1 MQIPSG
7 TFMALRYSR
16 YRTTGDDF
24 ASIIAGMDFRTHYE
38 EFKVQAKDLVEKVHS
53 LVREGNIRRIIIK
66 DEKDNTF
73 IEIPLAVGVVTALA
87 VPVLAG
93 LGAIAA
99 LVANFTIGVERTL
112 RISKEETTQS
122 TAQDRQ

>member
-1 MQIPSG
+1 
-7 TFMALRYSR
+7 
-16 YRTTGDDF
+16 
-24 ASIIAGMDFRTHYE
+24 MDFRTHYE

-66 DEKDNTF
+66 DEKGNTF
-73 IEIPLAVGVVTALA
+73 IEIPLTVGVVTALA

-99 LVANFTIGVERTL
+99 LVANFTIGVERTEAPTKEP
-112 RISKEETTQS
+112 ISKEEE
-122 TAQDRQ
+122 AAEPAAPERQ

>member
-1 MQIPSG
+1 
-7 TFMALRYSR
+7 
-16 YRTTGDDF
+16 
-24 ASIIAGMDFRTHYE
+24 MDFKTHYE

-66 DEKDNTF
+66 DEKGNTF
-73 IEIPLAVGVVTALA
+73 IEIPLTVGVVTALA

-99 LVANFTIGVERTL
+99 LVANFTIGVERSATPPGAEAVP
-112 RISKEETTQS
+112 KEEATQA
-122 TAQDRQ
+122 TAQERQ

>member
-1 MQIPSG
+1 
-7 TFMALRYSR
+7 
-16 YRTTGDDF
+16 
-24 ASIIAGMDFRTHYE
+24 MDFRTHYE

-66 DEKDNTF
+66 DEKGNTF
-73 IEIPLAVGVVTALA
+73 IEIPLTVGVVTALA

-99 LVANFTIGVERTL
+99 LVANFTIGVERAEAPTKEP
-112 RISKEETTQS
+112 ISKEEEA
-122 TAQDRQ
+122 AQPAAPERQ